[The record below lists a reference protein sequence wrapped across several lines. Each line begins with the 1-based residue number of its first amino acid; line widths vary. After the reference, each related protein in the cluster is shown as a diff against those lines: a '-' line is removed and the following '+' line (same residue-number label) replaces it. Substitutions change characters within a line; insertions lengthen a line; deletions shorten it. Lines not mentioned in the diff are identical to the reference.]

1 MKNKP
6 NLVIIRGLPGQGKS
20 THAKNV
26 FVPQGY
32 KHFENDQ
39 YFMKNG
45 HYEFDLHK
53 VKDAANCCFNNT
65 ANELAAGNDVVV
77 SNVFVTVKAV
87 NRYKELAKKY
97 NATFKVLRMT
107 GNFKNVHNIP
117 KNAFTNMK
125 LNFKDYPG
133 EELVDPI

>member
-1 MKNKP
+1 MKRP
-6 NLVIIRGLPGQGKS
+6 MLVIVRGTPGQGKS
-20 THAKNV
+20 TYAEKV
-26 FVPQGY
+26 FVPQGF

-45 HYEFDLHK
+45 RYEFDLK
-53 VKDAANCCFNNT
+53 KAKDAANWCFNSV
-65 ANELAAGNDVVV
+65 AKELAAGNDVVV

-107 GNFKNVHNIP
+107 GNFKNVHDVP
-117 KNAFTNMK
+117 KNVLANMK
-125 LNFKDYPG
+125 ANFEDYPG
-133 EELVDPI
+133 EELVDPA